1 MSQKKVTISDLYQ
14 KKAEGRKVTML
25 TGYDYPT
32 ALVLDQA
39 GVDSVLVGDSLG
51 MVCLGYEST
60 VPVTMDEMLHHVK
73 AVRRGLK
80 RALLIADMPFLS
92 YQISPEQAVLNAGR
106 FMKEGGAEMVKLEG
120 GAEMAPTVEA
130 ITRAGIPVCA
140 HIGLTPQ
147 SVSKLGGY
155 KVQGKDVA
163 GAQKLI
169 DDAKALQGA
178 GADMIVFECIP
189 SPLAAAITKASTM
202 ITIGIG
208 GGADCDGQ
216 VLVYHDIM
224 GLSGRRVPKMAKQYL
239 DLFGQ
244 LSQAVSQY
252 CQEVAG
258 QSFPA
263 EEHGFP
269 MDPAVV
275 AQLKF

>member
-32 ALVLDQA
+32 ALVMDQA

-51 MVCLGYEST
+51 NVCLGYEST

-80 RALLIADMPFLS
+80 RALLIADMPFMS
-92 YQISPEQAVLNAGR
+92 YQISDEQAVMNAGR

-120 GAEMAPTVEA
+120 GAEMASTVAA
-130 ITRAGIPVCA
+130 IVRAGIPVCA

-155 KVQGKDVA
+155 KVQGKDLS
-163 GAQKLI
+163 GAQRLI
-169 DDAKALQGA
+169 DDAKALQQA

-189 SPLAAAITKASTM
+189 SPLAAAITKNSAM

-208 GGADCDGQ
+208 AGPDCDGQ
-216 VLVYHDIM
+216 VLVYHDVM
-224 GLSGRRVPKMAKQYL
+224 GLSGRRVPKMAKPYL
-239 DLFGQ
+239 DLFSQ
-244 LSQAVSQY
+244 LTQAVGQY
-252 CQEVAG
+252 CQEVTDRA
-258 QSFPA
+258 FPA
-263 EEHGFP
+263 PEHEFA
-269 MDPAVV
+269 MDPEVV
-275 AQLKF
+275 AKLEF